1 MREAFFSS
9 LYNIVAQDK
18 RVILLTGDT
27 GARVLDKIRANLKSQ
42 YINVGLAEESMIGI
56 AAGLATSGKVVYVY
70 GIIPFTTMRCLE
82 QIRVDVCWPNLPV
95 RIIGIGAG
103 ISYFTLGPSHH
114 GTEDITLMRSLPGM
128 TILNPSDS
136 TMASAFAQLS
146 YKLQKPVYIRLD
158 RTGEPL
164 VYTNHEENFSD
175 GLTILRTGHDLCIVA
190 TGRMV
195 LTAQKVAEELS
206 NHSIDVGIID
216 LYRIK
221 PLNTELLLKA
231 IGRIR
236 YVATLEEHSVTGGI
250 GSMVSE
256 VLAEN
261 GQACHFMRLGLPD
274 KFCRQYGTREYL
286 LSLNNLGVGEVT
298 NTLSKWILK

>member
-1 MREAFFSS
+1 
-9 LYNIVAQDK
+9 
-18 RVILLTGDT
+18 
-27 GARVLDKIRANLKSQ
+27 
-42 YINVGLAEESMIGI
+42 
-56 AAGLATSGKVVYVY
+56 
-70 GIIPFTTMRCLE
+70 
-82 QIRVDVCWPNLPV
+82 
-95 RIIGIGAG
+95 
-103 ISYFTLGPSHH
+103 
-114 GTEDITLMRSLPGM
+114 
-128 TILNPSDS
+128 
-136 TMASAFAQLS
+136 
-146 YKLQKPVYIRLD
+146 
-158 RTGEPL
+158 
-164 VYTNHEENFSD
+164 
-175 GLTILRTGHDLCIVA
+175 
-190 TGRMV
+190 MV